1 MTKKDKLEEKKK
13 KESLA
18 EEVARKDWFN
28 VIITDI
34 EKTEEIY
41 ADPRIKGYIRDHH
54 EKVIHT
60 IIEEYILDEDS
71 KDLAQIYF
79 EQAKIDGER
88 KRIKNVEKE
97 LKALEKIILK
107 AEIPFT
113 VKKRFILKAEEQ
125 INSQIP
131 LESRTG
137 FYEIIKEYYKKI
149 GLKND
154 N

>member
-1 MTKKDKLEEKKK
+1 MTKKDKIEEKK
-13 KESLA
+13 SLA
-18 EEVARKDWFN
+18 KEVARKDWFN
-28 VIITDI
+28 VIINDI

-60 IIEEYILDEDS
+60 IIEEYIPDEDS
-71 KDLAQIYF
+71 KNLAQIYF

-107 AEIPFT
+107 SEIPFAA
-113 VKKRFILKAEEQ
+113 KKRFISKAEEQ

-137 FYEIIKEYYKKI
+137 FYEIIKEYHKKI
-149 GLKND
+149 KSKND